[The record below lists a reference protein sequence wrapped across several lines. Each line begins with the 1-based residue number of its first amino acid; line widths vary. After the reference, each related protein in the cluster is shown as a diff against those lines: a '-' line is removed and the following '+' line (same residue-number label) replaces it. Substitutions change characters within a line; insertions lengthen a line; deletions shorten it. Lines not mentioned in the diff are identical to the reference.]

1 MESKEL
7 IKRIEEELLPYT
19 IGSKKEFSSKELSN
33 LTASIYELFLYE
45 INDLRVAV
53 ANLQPDNIYNKT

>member
-1 MESKEL
+1 MDSKEL
-7 IKRIEEELLPYT
+7 IKKIENELLPYT
-19 IGSKKEFSSKELSN
+19 IGAKKEFTSRELSE

-53 ANLQPDNIYNKT
+53 ANLQPDNVYSKK

>member
-7 IKRIEEELLPYT
+7 IKKIEEELLPYT
-19 IGSKKEFSSKELSN
+19 IGSKKEFNSKELSN

-45 INDLRVAV
+45 INDLRIAV
-53 ANLQPDNIYNKT
+53 ANLQPDDGYNKR

>member
-7 IKRIEEELLPYT
+7 IKKIEEELLPYT
-19 IGSKKEFSSKELSN
+19 IGSKKEFNSKELSD

-53 ANLQPDNIYNKT
+53 ANLQPDNVYNKR

>member
-7 IKRIEEELLPYT
+7 IKKIEEELLPYT

-33 LTASIYELFLYE
+33 LTASIYELFLHE
-45 INDLRVAV
+45 INDLRIAV
-53 ANLQPDNIYNKT
+53 SNLQPDNVYNKK

>member
-7 IKRIEEELLPYT
+7 IKKIEEELLPYT
-19 IGSKKEFSSKELSN
+19 IDSKKEFSSKELSN
-33 LTASIYELFLYE
+33 LVVSIYELFLYE

-53 ANLQPDNIYNKT
+53 ANLQPEI